1 MAASSLAL
9 SCGSEGNGGWGRPL
23 TDFPQMNRFSTKR
36 DLLRV
41 AGGVAIMDIWH
52 AKLIS
57 AERRKGH
64 SARRV
69 PDQKEC

>member
-1 MAASSLAL
+1 M
-9 SCGSEGNGGWGRPL
+9 EGVGQPL
-23 TDFPQMNRFSTKR
+23 NDFPQMNGFSTKR

-41 AGGVAIMDIWH
+41 TGRVAIMDIWH

-69 PDQKEC
+69 PDQKECWPTGSKQMDQGG